1 MDSILRRHCGVSC
14 ASGRAPSFRGYVHGH
29 EQRNDQ
35 GNGRDKEDART
46 PRQDYVRDAGGIM
59 LTLLSTLVSFLM
71 GGLPKI
77 LDFFQDKQDKSHELK
92 LAQMQTERELQL
104 AAAGYVAQQ
113 QIEAIRLD
121 EIKTET
127 SSAEKVSLIDAQK
140 AEMSA
145 IYAHDM
151 SLNEGTSQWMK
162 DFRASVRPVITYGF
176 FFLLVGIDGVLA
188 YKGLTSGV
196 EFNALADQLWD
207 NETQAL
213 FASIIAFH
221 FGGRAF
227 GK

>member
-1 MDSILRRHCGVSC
+1 
-14 ASGRAPSFRGYVHGH
+14 
-29 EQRNDQ
+29 
-35 GNGRDKEDART
+35 
-46 PRQDYVRDAGGIM
+46 M
-59 LTLLSTLVSFLM
+59 LTIFSTLVSFLM

-77 LDFFQDKQDKSHELK
+77 IDLFQDRADKSHELK

-113 QIEAIRLD
+113 QIEAIKLD
-121 EIKTET
+121 EIKIE
-127 SSAEKVSLIDAQK
+127 SASNEKISLIDAQK
-140 AEMSA
+140 SEMAA
-145 IYAHDM
+145 IYAHDT

-162 DFRASVRPVITYGF
+162 DLRASVRPVITYGF
-176 FFLLVGIDGVLA
+176 FFLLVGIDATLA
-188 YKGLTSGV
+188 YKGLTSGI
-196 EFNALADQLWD
+196 EFNVLADQLWD

>member
-1 MDSILRRHCGVSC
+1 
-14 ASGRAPSFRGYVHGH
+14 
-29 EQRNDQ
+29 
-35 GNGRDKEDART
+35 
-46 PRQDYVRDAGGIM
+46 M
-59 LTLLSTLVSFLM
+59 LTIFSTLVSFLM

-77 LDFFQDKQDKSHELK
+77 FDFLQDRSDKKHEIQ
-92 LAQMQTERELQL
+92 LAQMQTERELQM

-113 QIEAIRLD
+113 HIEEIKLD
-121 EIKTET
+121 EIRTQTE
-127 SSAEKVSLIDAQK
+127 ADNKQALIGAQQ
-140 AEMSA
+140 AEMNA

-162 DFRASVRPVITYGF
+162 DLRASVRPVITYGF

-188 YKGLTSGV
+188 YKGLTSGTD
-196 EFNALADQLWD
+196 FNALADQLWD

>member
-1 MDSILRRHCGVSC
+1 
-14 ASGRAPSFRGYVHGH
+14 
-29 EQRNDQ
+29 
-35 GNGRDKEDART
+35 
-46 PRQDYVRDAGGIM
+46 M
-59 LTLLSTLVSFLM
+59 LTIFSTLVSFLM

-77 LDFFQDKQDKSHELK
+77 FDFIQDRSDKKHEIT
-92 LAQMQTERELQL
+92 LAQMQTERELQM

-113 QIEAIRLD
+113 QIEAIKLD
-121 EIKTET
+121 EIRTQAA
-127 SSAEKVSLIDAQK
+127 SDEKQALIGAQQ
-140 AEMSA
+140 AEMQA

-162 DFRASVRPVITYGF
+162 NLRASVRPVITYGF
-176 FFLLVGIDGVLA
+176 FFLLVGIDAVIA

-196 EFNALADQLWD
+196 DFVQLADQLWD
-207 NETQAL
+207 SETQAL

>member
-1 MDSILRRHCGVSC
+1 
-14 ASGRAPSFRGYVHGH
+14 
-29 EQRNDQ
+29 
-35 GNGRDKEDART
+35 
-46 PRQDYVRDAGGIM
+46 M

-77 LDFFQDKQDKSHELK
+77 LDFFQDKSDKSHELK

-113 QIEAIRLD
+113 QIEAIKLD
-121 EIKTET
+121 EIKTQT
-127 SSAEKVSLIDAQK
+127 SSAEKVSLINAQQ

-145 IYAHDM
+145 IYAHDI
-151 SLNEGTSQWMK
+151 SLNEGTSKWMK

-176 FFLLVGIDGVLA
+176 FFLLVGIDAVLA

-196 EFNALADQLWD
+196 DFVQLADQLWD

>member
-1 MDSILRRHCGVSC
+1 
-14 ASGRAPSFRGYVHGH
+14 
-29 EQRNDQ
+29 
-35 GNGRDKEDART
+35 
-46 PRQDYVRDAGGIM
+46 M
-59 LTLLSTLVSFLM
+59 LTIFSTLVSFLM

-77 LDFFQDKQDKSHELK
+77 FDFFQDRADKKHELE
-92 LAQMQTERELQL
+92 LARMQTERELQL
-104 AAAGYVAQQ
+104 AAAGYAAQQ
-113 QIEAIRLD
+113 QIEAIKLD
-121 EIKTET
+121 EIKTQT
-127 SSAEKVSLIDAQK
+127 SSDERQALIGAQQ
-140 AEMSA
+140 AEMQA

-162 DFRASVRPVITYGF
+162 NLRASVRPVITYGF

-188 YKGLTSGV
+188 YKGLSSGV
-196 EFNALADQLWD
+196 DFVQLADQLWD